1 MTLPQLD
8 SKGHSKVNQIYQLT
22 VSNGDLYLNS
32 EYSDSIGFY
41 FVTDR
46 GLVALAVSVVVH
58 LLPEP
63 AAALAASVPALEVAT
78 APSSASTTSAKEAKE
93 SYCV

>member
-63 AAALAASVPALEVAT
+63 AAKEVAG
-78 APSSASTTSAKEAKE
+78 SASRWTTTLTANATSPLSVTK
-93 SYCV
+93 